1 MSYELW
7 IISKSI
13 EQFKPY
19 NVPNK
24 VTKLFFKLYVLSQA
38 NFLHLAFNFRTF
50 LNKNL
55 RLLCVSHADI
65 VYIRN

>member
-13 EQFKPY
+13 EKFKPY

-24 VTKLFFKLYVLSQA
+24 VTKLFFKFNVLSQA
-38 NFLHLAFNFRTF
+38 NFFSIWHLILELGHIFKQEFEVT
-50 LNKNL
+50 
-55 RLLCVSHADI
+55 LC
-65 VYIRN
+65 